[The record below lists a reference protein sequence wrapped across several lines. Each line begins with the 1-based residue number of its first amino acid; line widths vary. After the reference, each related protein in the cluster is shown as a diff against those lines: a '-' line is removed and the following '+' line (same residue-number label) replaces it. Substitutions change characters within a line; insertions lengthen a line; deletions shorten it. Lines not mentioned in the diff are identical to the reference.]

1 MKKFINNNNSLK
13 DIINQKHQELIDAGY
28 VLDETTLSYSKDD
41 DPFIIKYS
49 DFILNCEA
57 ELDIES
63 HLAPALHH
71 NVYKINSIIDGWDI
85 TEDTKEVD
93 TGYLLYWVTDV
104 VINVPGWDKHNFC
117 DDRINDQYIIEG
129 ISDKASYIVSLI
141 LSDIDTGLSKVDL
154 RNSNVFTLLGYIGPV
169 IGRDLIDEIKSA
181 RKNQHDIHVDELFT
195 TDDVEV

>member
-1 MKKFINNNNSLK
+1 MQKFEI
-13 DIINQKHQELIDAGY
+13 Q
-28 VLDETTLSYSKDD
+28 LSN
-41 DPFIIKYS
+41 FIIKYS
-49 DFILNCEA
+49 DFIRNCEA
-57 ELDIES
+57 ALDIES

-71 NVYKINSIIDGWDI
+71 NVHKINSIIDGWDI
-85 TEDTKEVD
+85 TEDTKEVG

-117 DDRINDQYIIEG
+117 DDRINDQYNIEG

-181 RKNQHDIHVDELFT
+181 RKNQHDMHVDELFT
-195 TDDVEV
+195 TDDEEV

>member
-1 MKKFINNNNSLK
+1 MKNFINNTPSLK
-13 DIINQKHQELIDAGY
+13 DIINQKHQQLIDDGY

-41 DPFIIKYS
+41 SLFTIKYS
-49 DFILNCEA
+49 DFIRNCEA
-57 ELDIES
+57 ALDIER

-71 NVYKINSIIDGWDI
+71 NVSKINSIIDEWDI
-85 TEDTKEVD
+85 TEDTKEID
-93 TGYLLYWVTDV
+93 TDNLLYFVTDV

-117 DDRINDQYIIEG
+117 DDRINNQYSIEG
-129 ISDKASYIVSLI
+129 LSDKASYIVSLI

-181 RKNQHDIHVDELFT
+181 RQHQHDIHVDELFK
-195 TDDVEV
+195 TDDEEV